1 MVKVKFFD
9 AFLVGFLPEEYQ
21 KSFWEKSNIKTPHMA
36 YLSSLFIILL
46 SLIFL
51 FSFYGFYLK
60 FTPGKFWIL
69 LITIFF
75 SIFILDGFLRIIL
88 KIFKKDYGAFPF
100 SIINL
105 YLSKFKKSNE
115 FNDEIMEVKNLLI
128 IHSPCPKPHWV
139 QWGGINYKDKSFK
152 ISKQLKLEISH
163 FFKFEPSEE
172 KYPAYDLEKEKN
184 YNIASDFSI
193 ILSPLW
199 GFLPEKFQYSLL
211 KYERYNL
218 KYYFYFSLI
227 LTFFVSFPSMIF
239 DLIRFMQKREV
250 IYFILPH
257 FLISLYFVYESVMR
271 FFYFITERKIKGSLI
286 AFFVKPLYYMIYGE
300 FL

>member
-1 MVKVKFFD
+1 M
-9 AFLVGFLPEEYQ
+9 PEEYQ
-21 KSFWEKSNIKTPHMA
+21 RIFWDKSNFRLPYIA
-36 YLSSLFIILL
+36 ILNSLFVIFL

-51 FSFYGFYLK
+51 FSFYGFYVK
-60 FTPGKFWIL
+60 FKPGKFWLFI
-69 LITIFF
+69 ITIFF
-75 SIFILDGFLRIIL
+75 SFFILDSIIRIVL

-100 SIINL
+100 SLINFYFL
-105 YLSKFKKSNE
+105 KFKKSDD
-115 FNDEIMEVKNLLI
+115 FKDEILQVKNLLI

-139 QWGGINYKDKSFK
+139 QWGGLTYDNKSFK
-152 ISKQLKLEISH
+152 ISKHLKLEISH

-172 KYPAYDLEKEKN
+172 KFPPYNLEEEKK
-184 YNIASDFSI
+184 YNISSDLSI

-199 GFLPEKFQYSLL
+199 GFLPERFQYSLL

-218 KYYFYFSLI
+218 KYYFYFSII

-257 FLISLYFVYESVMR
+257 FIFSLYFVYESLFR

-286 AFFVKPLYYMIYGE
+286 AFFIKPLYYMIYGE